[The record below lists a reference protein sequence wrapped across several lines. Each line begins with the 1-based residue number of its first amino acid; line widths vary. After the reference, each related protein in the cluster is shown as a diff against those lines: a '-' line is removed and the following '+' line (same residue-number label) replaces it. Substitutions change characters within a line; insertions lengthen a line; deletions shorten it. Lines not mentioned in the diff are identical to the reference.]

1 VIGEIFI
8 AKPTLL
14 FQTQSE
20 SDVIKD
26 GPESITHASI
36 KDHFFSWTL
45 IFLTVFIT
53 IGDFVIVRK
62 IRGAEP
68 FLLLGMFS
76 LASIVLSGL

>member
-20 SDVIKD
+20 SEIITD
-26 GPESITHASI
+26 GPGSITHSSV
-36 KDHFFSWTL
+36 KDHFVSWTL
-45 IFLTVFIT
+45 VLITVILTV
-53 IGDFVIVRK
+53 GDLVIVRK
-62 IRGAEP
+62 VRGAEP
-68 FLLLGMFS
+68 FLVLGMFS